1 MHQDQRSALEDPADP
16 ALIRSELRD
25 GLRVPVERL
34 AHVELLSF
42 TIPGYALAR
51 VMGAVTAVLRD
62 QYSSAD
68 PNT

>member
-1 MHQDQRSALEDPADP
+1 MVFAFQSSGA
-16 ALIRSELRD
+16 
-25 GLRVPVERL
+25 

-51 VMGAVTAVLRD
+51 VMGAATAVLRD

>member
-1 MHQDQRSALEDPADP
+1 MHQDQRSALEDPANP

-25 GLRVPVERL
+25 GIRIPVERL

-42 TIPGYALAR
+42 MMGGHALAR
-51 VMGAVTAVLRD
+51 VMGAATTVLRD
-62 QYSSAD
+62 QYSSVD